1 MQVTADDVV
10 LACAFGAVL
19 TVIASAETHLRERS
33 SGWAERRF
41 TAVVFKSNDGAEL
54 VAVSDDIAYHPL
66 FAGDGIDI
74 EQADAADFIAFVGD
88 ETMAKQLVE
97 SADDEHGHAVFGELA

>member
-10 LACAFGAVL
+10 LACAFSAVL

-33 SGWAERRF
+33 SVWAERRLA
-41 TAVVFKSNDGAEL
+41 TVVLKSNDGAEL

-74 EQADAADFIAFVGD
+74 EQAD
-88 ETMAKQLVE
+88 KWQR
-97 SADDEHGHAVFGELA
+97 FGKKS